1 MAEVSLYTIIRNEKY
16 DREKQMNVDIFDYAT
31 REKLFSEIRAWVA
44 GTARGKRRERIW
56 RCPISGVD
64 LCGILQRLVIDTET
78 LDVSYIAGQDYVSE
92 MYTIRD
98 CFD

>member
-1 MAEVSLYTIIRNEKY
+1 MSEVSLYTIIRNEKY
-16 DREKQMNVDIFDYAT
+16 DRDKGESVEIFDYET
-31 REKLFSEIRAWVA
+31 RNKLFTEIKSWVA

-64 LCGILQRLVIDTET
+64 FCGILQRLIIDTET

>member
-1 MAEVSLYTIIRNEKY
+1 MEVSLYTILRNERY

-31 REKLFSEIRAWVA
+31 REKLFSEIKAWVA

-56 RCPISGVD
+56 RCPIGGVD

>member
-1 MAEVSLYTIIRNEKY
+1 MEVSLYKIIKNEKW
-16 DREKQMNVDIFDYAT
+16 DDEKQVTVKRFNDAV

-44 GTARGKRRERIW
+44 GTARGKRAERIF
-56 RCPISGVD
+56 RCPIENIE
-64 LCGILQRLVIDTET
+64 LCGILQRLIIDTET
-78 LDVSYIAGQDYVSE
+78 YHVSYIAGQDYPSE

>member
-16 DREKQMNVDIFDYAT
+16 DHEKQMNVDIFDRET
-31 REKLFSEIRAWVA
+31 REKLFTEIKSWVA
-44 GTARGKRRERIW
+44 GTAHGKRRERIF
-56 RCPISGVD
+56 RCPIGGIT
-64 LCGILQRLVIDTET
+64 LCGILNRLVIDTET
-78 LDVSYIAGQDYVSE
+78 YDVEYIAGQDYISE

>member
-1 MAEVSLYTIIRNEKY
+1 MAEISLYEIIRNEKY
-16 DREKQMNVDIFDYAT
+16 DRDKGENVEILDNET
-31 REKLFSEIRAWVA
+31 RNKLFTEIKSWVA
-44 GTARGKRRERIW
+44 GTARGKRRGRIW

-64 LCGILQRLVIDTET
+64 LCGILNRLVIDTET
-78 LDVSYIAGQDYVSE
+78 LKVEYIAGQDYPSE

>member
-1 MAEVSLYTIIRNEKY
+1 MEVSLYTIIRNEKY
-16 DREKQMNVDIFDYAT
+16 DRDKGENVEIFDYET
-31 REKLFSEIRAWVA
+31 RNKLFTEIKYWVA

-78 LDVSYIAGQDYVSE
+78 YHVSYIASQDYVSE

>member
-1 MAEVSLYTIIRNEKY
+1 MSEVSLYTIIRNEKY
-16 DREKQMNVDIFDYAT
+16 DRNKGENVEIFDYET
-31 REKLFSEIRAWVA
+31 RNKLFTEIKSWVA
-44 GTARGKRRERIW
+44 GTARGKRRERIF
-56 RCPISGVD
+56 RCPIGGID
-64 LCGILQRLVIDTET
+64 LCGILQRLIIDTET

>member
-1 MAEVSLYTIIRNEKY
+1 MEVSLYKILRNEKY
-16 DREKQMNVDIFDYAT
+16 DYEKHENVEEFDNAT

-44 GTARGKRRERIW
+44 GTARGKRRERIF
-56 RCPISGVD
+56 RCPIGGVD
-64 LCGILQRLVIDTET
+64 LCGILQRLIIDTET
-78 LDVSYIAGQDYVSE
+78 LKVEYIAGQDYPSE

>member
-1 MAEVSLYTIIRNEKY
+1 MEVSLYDILRNEEY
-16 DREKQMNVDIFDYAT
+16 DRDRQEIVELFDNAT

-44 GTARGKRRERIW
+44 GTARGKRRGRIF
-56 RCPISGVD
+56 RCPIGGIT
-64 LCGILQRLVIDTET
+64 LCGILRRLVIDTET
-78 LDVSYIAGQDYVSE
+78 YHVSYIAGQDYISE